1 MSRIPHSTD
10 TRVEDMWS
18 VEFQSHSGRRRVWFI
33 DVHVGN
39 LDDVRETIHVNLL
52 GITLNKCPSSSG
64 SLP

>member
-1 MSRIPHSTD
+1 
-10 TRVEDMWS
+10 MWS